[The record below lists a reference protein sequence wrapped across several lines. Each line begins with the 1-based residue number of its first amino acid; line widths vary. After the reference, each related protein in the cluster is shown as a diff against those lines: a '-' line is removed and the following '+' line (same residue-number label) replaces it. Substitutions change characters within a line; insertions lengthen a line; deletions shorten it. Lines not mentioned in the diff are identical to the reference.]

1 MIKFFRKIRYD
12 LMEKNKT
19 GKYMK
24 YAIGEIILVMV
35 GIMLALQVNNW
46 NENRKD
52 KIAEKDLLENML
64 ESLKLDSI
72 SFNKNLQEAKSID
85 SLHRQLYSIGVKGI
99 KDINLKNPNR
109 IRRALDFDPITKK
122 NDPFAAEKIKNK
134 KIRNEVISYFIS
146 LDNMDQSYALL
157 TEIIIKTLRPY
168 LGNKEVLNLSAI
180 FESDYQKSDGT
191 LKTELI
197 TNENLESLSKV
208 PEFQQILFESNLKLS
223 DAEYY
228 LKLAIKQ
235 NKKLKDIIQSELK
248 DNY

>member
-1 MIKFFRKIRYD
+1 
-12 LMEKNKT
+12 MEKNKT

-85 SLHRQLYSIGVKGI
+85 SLHRQLYSIGVIGI

-109 IRRALDFDPITKK
+109 IRRSLDFDPITKK
-122 NDPFAAEKIKNK
+122 NDPFVAEKIKNK

-146 LDNMDQSYALL
+146 LDRMDESYGILA
-157 TEIIIKTLRPY
+157 EIIVKTLRPY
-168 LGNKEVLNLSAI
+168 LGKKEVLNLSAI

>member
-85 SLHRQLYSIGVKGI
+85 SLHRQLYRIGVKGI

-109 IRRALDFDPITKK
+109 IRRALDFFAITKK
-122 NDPFAAEKIKNK
+122 NDPFVAEKIKNK

-146 LDNMDQSYALL
+146 LDKMDESYGILE
-157 TEIIIKTLRPY
+157 EIIVKTLRPY
-168 LGNKEVLNLSAI
+168 LGKKEVLNLSAI

-223 DAEYY
+223 DAEYF